1 MNQLNKII
9 DDPSSSENDQQL
21 DREKTREEFKSAL
34 NQTKSTTT
42 HVAKLKKTKI
52 FLNDSNNKKIDFNQL
67 EEEELLKKK
76 TNPRVKRIDPEIK
89 KIDESIAK
97 APLAC
102 QTTLKVCINIINY
115 NTTWRIVVILYNYYY
130 YNNSPC

>member
-21 DREKTREEFKSAL
+21 DREKTREEFKPAL
-34 NQTKSTTT
+34 NQTKLTLTT
-42 HVAKLKKTKI
+42 HGAKLKKTKI
-52 FLNDSNNKKIDFNQL
+52 FLNDSNNKKIDFYQL
-67 EEEELLKKK
+67 EEEEELLKKK
-76 TNPRVKRIDPEIK
+76 TNPRVKRVDPEIK

-102 QTTLKVCINIINY
+102 QTTLKVCIKY
-115 NTTWRIVVILYNYYY
+115 NKL
-130 YNNSPC
+130 